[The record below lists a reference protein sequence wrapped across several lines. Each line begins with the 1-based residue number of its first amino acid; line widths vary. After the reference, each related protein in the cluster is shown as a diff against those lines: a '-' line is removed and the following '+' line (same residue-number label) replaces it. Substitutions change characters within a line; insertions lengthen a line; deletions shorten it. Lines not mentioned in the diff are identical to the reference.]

1 MCAVSARMQP
11 DERVL
16 WSERILDMAK
26 CENCGKTTV
35 FGHNRS
41 FSLRATRRTFRPN
54 LQQVMVVENGRKTR
68 KIMCAKCIR
77 TMVKSA

>member
-1 MCAVSARMQP
+1 MQP